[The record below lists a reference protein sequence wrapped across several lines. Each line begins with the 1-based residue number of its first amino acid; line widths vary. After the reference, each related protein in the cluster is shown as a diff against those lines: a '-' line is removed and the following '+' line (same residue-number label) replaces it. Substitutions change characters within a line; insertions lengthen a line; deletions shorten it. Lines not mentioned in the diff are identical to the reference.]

1 MNSKELPILVFATCG
16 AIMEGL
22 IWIGHSLLISNMINI
37 YFTRVNIAQQ
47 SLIYM
52 GAFFAVGFYA
62 AFSIILNRFFF
73 GWSGEKYTHRLRVM
87 TFKVI
92 EF

>member
-1 MNSKELPILVFATCG
+1 
-16 AIMEGL
+16 
-22 IWIGHSLLISNMINI
+22 MINI